1 MLLWKYKNSLLCL
14 RTFIRQIAVAGV
26 YGGQTEPQS
35 KPFTPRRAVMY
46 VPGNDQKKIQKVTSL
61 DLDCA
66 VLDCEDGVAVNKKEE
81 ARSTIRRALDECDF
95 GRTECV
101 VRVNSV
107 TSGLMEDDLGEVL
120 GARRMPDTLMLPK
133 VERPQD
139 IDMFTKR
146 LKEVL
151 QGRQLE
157 TRPFLI
163 TYVESAMGL
172 MNLRD
177 VFKKTIDLQLKEQLY
192 VLDGVVF
199 GSDDFCADIGATR
212 TADAKELLYAR
223 QKIVTCAKSF
233 KLQAIDMVHIDLKD
247 LEGIERQSLE
257 GARMGFTGKQVIHPS
272 HVPIVQR
279 AFSPT
284 QEQVDWA
291 TELVEAFSKHTESG
305 KGAFTFHGKMIDMP
319 SVLQAKNILQL
330 SANIGP
336 TQR

>member
-1 MLLWKYKNSLLCL
+1 M
-14 RTFIRQIAVAGV
+14 AGV
-26 YGGQTEPQS
+26 YGGQTESQS
-35 KPFTPRRAVMY
+35 KPYTPRRAAMY

-66 VLDCEDGVAVNKKEE
+66 VLDCEDGVAANKKEE
-81 ARSTIRRALDECDF
+81 ARSTIRCALDECDF
-95 GRTECV
+95 GLTECV

-120 GARRMPDTLMLPK
+120 GAKRMPDTLMLPK

-223 QKIVTCAKSF
+223 QKIVTCAKAF

-284 QEQVDWA
+284 QEQVAWA
-291 TELVEAFSKHTESG
+291 AELVEAFSKHTESG

-336 TQR
+336 TQG

>member
-1 MLLWKYKNSLLCL
+1 MKLLRRIPNCFLYIRSL
-14 RTFIRQIAVAGV
+14 RQNQVASV
-26 YGGQTEPQS
+26 YGGQINSQS
-35 KPFTPRRAVMY
+35 KPYTPRRAVMY
-46 VPGNDQKKIQKVTSL
+46 VPGNDQKKMQKVTSL
-61 DLDCA
+61 DLDSA
-66 VLDCEDGVAVNKKEE
+66 VLDCEDGVAANKKEE
-81 ARSTIRRALDECDF
+81 ARSTIREALDQIDF
-95 GRTECV
+95 GRTECI

-107 TSGLMEDDLGEVL
+107 TSGLMEGDLLEVL
-120 GARRMPDTLMLPK
+120 KAKRMPHALMLPK

-139 IDMFTKR
+139 IDMFTKQ
-146 LKEVL
+146 LKVAL
-151 QGRQLE
+151 QGRSLQ

-163 TYVESAMGL
+163 TYVESALGL

-177 VFKKTIDLQLKEQLY
+177 VFQKTVDLQLKEQLY

-199 GSDDFCADIGATR
+199 GSDDYCADIGATR

-223 QKIVTCAKSF
+223 QKIVTCAKAF

-247 LEGIERQSLE
+247 LEGIEKQSLE

-279 AFSPT
+279 AFSPN
-284 QEQVDWA
+284 QDQVVWA

-305 KGAFTFHGKMIDMP
+305 KGAFTFRGKMIDMP

-330 SANIGP
+330 SANIGSKAP
-336 TQR
+336 

>member
-1 MLLWKYKNSLLCL
+1 MTLFHKIHKCLLCV
-14 RTFIRQIAVAGV
+14 RTSRQIPVASI
-26 YGGQTEPQS
+26 YGGQQDSQS
-35 KPFTPRRAVMY
+35 KPYTPRRAVMY

-66 VLDCEDGVAVNKKEE
+66 VLDCEDGVAANKKEE
-81 ARSTIRRALDECDF
+81 ARSTIRQALDQVNF
-95 GRTECV
+95 GYTECI

-107 TSGLMEDDLGEVL
+107 TSGLMEKDLTEVL
-120 GARRMPDTLMLPK
+120 KAERMPHALMLPK
-133 VERPQD
+133 VERPED

-146 LKEVL
+146 LKEAL
-151 QGRQLE
+151 QGRPLS

-163 TYVESAMGL
+163 TYVESALGL

-177 VFKKTIDLQLKEQLY
+177 IFKKTIDLQLKEQLY

-212 TADAKELLYAR
+212 TSDAKELLYAR
-223 QKIVTCAKSF
+223 QKIVTCAKAF

-247 LEGIERQSLE
+247 LEGIEKQSLE

-272 HVPIVQR
+272 HIPIVQR

-284 QEQVDWA
+284 ADQVKWA
-291 TELVEAFSKHTESG
+291 TELVEAFSKHTDSG
-305 KGAFTFHGKMIDMP
+305 KGAFSFQGKMIDMP

-330 SANIGP
+330 STNVSSR
-336 TQR
+336 TS